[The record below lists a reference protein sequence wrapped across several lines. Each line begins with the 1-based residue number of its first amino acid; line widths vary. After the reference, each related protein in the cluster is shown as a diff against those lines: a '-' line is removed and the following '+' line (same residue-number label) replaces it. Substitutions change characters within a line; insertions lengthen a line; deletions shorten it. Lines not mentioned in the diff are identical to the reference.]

1 MNFLAIAFS
10 ITTSIVTDA
19 TRETFGAYPVTG
31 TSIVPGPD
39 IDSEPIPEDG
49 LDPDDSSVK
58 CLDFVN
64 ASKYKKLTARQ
75 LHEML
80 GHFGPCP
87 WGCSICM
94 QVKKAMN

>member
-1 MNFLAIAFS
+1 M
-10 ITTSIVTDA
+10 TSTGYLHPLDDA
-19 TRETFGAYPVTG
+19 PAHDL
-31 TSIVPGPD
+31 GPD
-39 IDSEPIPEDG
+39 TDSEPIPEDC

-58 CLDFVN
+58 FLDSVN
-64 ASKYKKLTARQ
+64 AGKYKKLTARQ

-87 WGCSICM
+87 WGCSMCM